1 MKIKQKGVRWL
12 WTGLLLMVCSF
23 LLAGCGDDDTAVK
36 ITMPP
41 QVASEDAGADTPTAV
56 DVYWDAT
63 YSMAGY
69 ATLPEGNFYRTLPDE
84 LGDLGSSMGSVTF
97 YRFGAEIKELPGR
110 EYRQFSNPGYYTE
123 VITAFHNVID
133 KADASHLSIVVTDL
147 FESGADWSNVTQKL
161 KEKYFG
167 QHLSVAIIGVKN
179 PFKGDIFDVGIDA
192 AKYAYDSGTAPERY
206 RPFYLFIMG
215 PDKKVTDFVSRFRER
230 QQGVQN
236 ETQYLVFSEQLAA
249 QLLDFSRLELSASQN
264 IFRDDKL
271 HVQDQRIREFGID
284 SSDDVTSLET
294 TFPYQPALG
303 AMPVDLSKLNVKAEV
318 LTLEGDEWQPVEKRD
333 SDLTAKIV
341 PGEAENTYSV
351 QVSFTPSKSLEDG
364 KVNFVHVMAAPDAQ
378 SYRMPD
384 WVTKWNMANADVN
397 AAAFDGSKTINF
409 LHIVESLKSSILA
422 AAHPSLVNLDFVI
435 DER

>member
-1 MKIKQKGVRWL
+1 M
-12 WTGLLLMVCSF
+12 
-23 LLAGCGDDDTAVK
+23 
-36 ITMPP
+36 
-41 QVASEDAGADTPTAV
+41 
-56 DVYWDAT
+56 
-63 YSMAGY
+63 
-69 ATLPEGNFYRTLPDE
+69 
-84 LGDLGSSMGSVTF
+84 
-97 YRFGAEIKELPGR
+97 
-110 EYRQFSNPGYYTE
+110 
-123 VITAFHNVID
+123 
-133 KADASHLSIVVTDL
+133 
-147 FESGADWSNVTQKL
+147 
-161 KEKYFG
+161 
-167 QHLSVAIIGVKN
+167 
-179 PFKGDIFDVGIDA
+179 
-192 AKYAYDSGTAPERY
+192 
-206 RPFYLFIMG
+206 
-215 PDKKVTDFVSRFRER
+215 
-230 QQGVQN
+230 
-236 ETQYLVFSEQLAA
+236 
-249 QLLDFSRLELSASQN
+249 
-264 IFRDDKL
+264 
-271 HVQDQRIREFGID
+271 
-284 SSDDVTSLET
+284 TSLET